1 MFIDSIIIHNYR
13 AYKGHN
19 KISFK
24 PDKKNIFLIAGNN
37 GFGKTTFLTSLVWC
51 LYGKLMVDVDEKFR
65 RDINDVQGYKNYA
78 RQSLHKNLANKSH
91 SHITFH

>member
-1 MFIDSIIIHNYR
+1 MFIDSIILHNYR

-19 KISFK
+19 ETLFK

-65 RDINDVQGYKNYA
+65 RDINDAQGYKNYA
-78 RQSLHKNLANKSH
+78 RQSLHKISGKDE
-91 SHITFH
+91 

>member
-1 MFIDSIIIHNYR
+1 MFIESIILHNYR

-24 PDKKNIFLIAGNN
+24 LDAKNIFLVAGNN

-51 LYGKLMVDVDEKFR
+51 LYGKLMVDVDEKLTMHKG
-65 RDINDVQGYKNYA
+65 IKIMPVKVYIKN
-78 RQSLHKNLANKSH
+78 
-91 SHITFH
+91 